1 MSNGVQ
7 IHQLR
12 QQVERCIDADLLLP
26 EDGQRLLAVL
36 DDALAA
42 LTESAAFVDQV
53 RALVAAG
60 VLCAGE
66 GQPPIEAATARV
78 AGLARAGGTDG

>member
-1 MSNGVQ
+1 MSNRVQ

-26 EDGQRLLAVL
+26 EDGQRLLTVL

-60 VLCAGE
+60 VLGAGE
-66 GQPPIEAATARV
+66 GQLPIAAATARI
-78 AGLARAGGTDG
+78 AALARAGGTDG

>member
-1 MSNGVQ
+1 MSHAVQ
-7 IHQLR
+7 ILQLR

-36 DDALAA
+36 DDAVAA

-60 VLCAGE
+60 VLGAGE
-66 GQPPIEAATARV
+66 GQPPIEAVTTRIAA
-78 AGLARAGGTDG
+78 LARAGGTDG